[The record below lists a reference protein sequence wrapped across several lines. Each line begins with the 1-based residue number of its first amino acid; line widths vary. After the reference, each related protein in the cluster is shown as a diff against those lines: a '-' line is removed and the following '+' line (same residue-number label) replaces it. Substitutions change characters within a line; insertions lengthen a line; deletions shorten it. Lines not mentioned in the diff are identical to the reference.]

1 MNNNDLDLQILLNII
16 FKEKWVII
24 SLTSV
29 ASIFIVIYSLFLP
42 NIYQSQ
48 ALLSPAKS
56 GDMPSSS
63 FQRYNSLASIAGLN
77 LPAQT
82 PESNASKAIK
92 KINTLSFFENNVL
105 PEIFLPDLMAVKSW
119 NAKKNK
125 LEYDKNIYNQL
136 SNTWVRD
143 VSFPKTSIP
152 SAQESYRKFKDM
164 HLSISEDAEMG
175 FITIKIKHKSPYI
188 AKEWAALLVN
198 EINKFYRYKD
208 KAEAERA
215 VAYLNKQIIDTNF
228 SEIKLLIAALIQQ
241 ETQKLTLIE
250 ANSFYVY
257 EFIDPPAVMER
268 KSEPSRALICVLGAI
283 ISGMLSICFVL
294 FKYYFFTNSN
304 HKKIKDLT

>member
-1 MNNNDLDLQILLNII
+1 MKNNNLDTQTLLNII
-16 FKEKWVII
+16 LKEKWVIF

-29 ASIFIVIYSLFLP
+29 ASIFIVVYSLFLP

-63 FQRYNSLASIAGLN
+63 FQRYNNLASIAGLN
-77 LPAQT
+77 LPTQT

-92 KINTLSFFENNVL
+92 KINSLSFFQNNLL
-105 PEIFLPDLMAVKSW
+105 PKIFLPDLMAVKSW
-119 NAKKNK
+119 NAKKNI
-125 LEYDKNIYNQL
+125 LEYDENIYNQ
-136 SNTWVRD
+136 STSTWVRD

-175 FITIKIKHKSPYI
+175 FVTIKIKHKSPYI
-188 AKEWAALLVN
+188 AKEWAALLVD
-198 EINKFYRYKD
+198 EINNFYRYKD
-208 KAEAERA
+208 KAEAEKA
-215 VAYLNKQIIDTNF
+215 VAYLNKQITDTNF

-250 ANSFYVY
+250 ANSSYVY
-257 EFIDPPAVMER
+257 EFIDPPAVMEK

-294 FKYYFFTNSN
+294 LKYYFISSN
-304 HKKIKDLT
+304 YKKN